1 MATETLP
8 SELVK
13 EFVLAGHGD
22 LEKVRSLLSR
32 HPQLLQAAYEWSP
45 DDHESAIQA
54 AAHMGNRPIALYLL
68 EQGAALEI
76 CTAAM
81 LGRRRDIE
89 QMLAG
94 NPSLIAAKGAHGIPL
109 LTHAALSGEAG
120 LVQMLYE
127 RGATAGASAALG
139 NAVSKGHTELVRWLL
154 RQASPNLE
162 WKNFQGKTLLAL
174 AEEGGVQEIA
184 RLLREHGAH

>member
-76 CTAAM
+76 FTAAM

-109 LTHAALSGEAG
+109 LAHAALSGEAG